1 MSSSAAAAA
10 ATAKSSSAD
19 GGVAHAWEDTG
30 GQNIWETAV
39 QEDAEGRIV
48 VAQGD
53 TLAEAIRKRRKR
65 LEKND
70 YSQRNRRVVR
80 DMIRY
85 VYVLVGT

>member
-1 MSSSAAAAA
+1 MATSSAAAAE
-10 ATAKSSSAD
+10 
-19 GGVAHAWEDTG
+19 GVTHAWEDTG

-39 QEDAEGRIV
+39 QEDAEGRII

-53 TLAEAIRKRRKR
+53 TVAEAIRKRRKR
-65 LEKND
+65 LEQND

-85 VYVLVGT
+85 VYVLVGK